1 MRKDAKSARRT
12 RCEYSKCNKDPFLK
26 NLAYYYKGM
35 YFCCKNH
42 RIKHF
47 KESAKKNDTQDRKS
61 VV

>member
-47 KESAKKNDTQDRKS
+47 KESAKKNDTQ
-61 VV
+61 